1 MSLYEFRWVY
11 MSLYEFKYFSFYR
24 SKHSQKAFF
33 GHNMVTKNHVSR
45 APLWPLHYATALC
58 AILRI
63 PLNTPSIPTW
73 SFVFDD
79 GDRDHHDPTFSGK
92 CKCTCTTIDTESYIY
107 TIHIKKHYEQ
117 KYHMPHMLY
126 TICSVVYL
134 HIPWTSM
141 DQKRRFSS
149 RHGPASRKAKRW
161 HSSPPTYWVI
171 DGLMISNHKKSIQI
185 CVNYIYVYTHST
197 PKSIHVYLHDV
208 IYIYIHIVSH
218 CVRWNHCLRTHCI
231 AGLLDA
237 PLSCYLK

>member
-92 CKCTCTTIDTESYIY
+92 CKCTCTIDTESYIY
-107 TIHIKKHYEQ
+107 
-117 KYHMPHMLY
+117 
-126 TICSVVYL
+126 
-134 HIPWTSM
+134 
-141 DQKRRFSS
+141 
-149 RHGPASRKAKRW
+149 
-161 HSSPPTYWVI
+161 
-171 DGLMISNHKKSIQI
+171 
-185 CVNYIYVYTHST
+185 IYYTHQKT
-197 PKSIHVYLHDV
+197 LWTKIPYATHA
-208 IYIYIHIVSH
+208 IYYM
-218 CVRWNHCLRTHCI
+218 
-231 AGLLDA
+231 
-237 PLSCYLK
+237 